1 MRKDPHTC
9 TIGWNIDSNKP
20 HASPGLYNSNAFVV
34 IKASP
39 ISSQKSHIVLNK
51 PHASLFGHCIEM
63 NKPSVRNKAIGCY
76 IPQSRVQW
84 CTIVKYLVYFL
95 FSHFCLWKSVWCY
108 KKRPCFW
115 WTHEPKPISFHLLT
129 DCSQSNTYDISFL
142 WFHWGWGFFFIS
154 KSHIYDVQTIPYSR
168 VFTF

>member
-1 MRKDPHTC
+1 MFISHDLVKKSHLTAIDQGYSKYSWLLNVTTMRKDPHAC

-76 IPQSRVQW
+76 IPQSRVGQSVVW
-84 CTIVKYLVYFL
+84 RFL
-95 FSHFCLWKSVWCY
+95 A
-108 KKRPCFW
+108 
-115 WTHEPKPISFHLLT
+115 E
-129 DCSQSNTYDISFL
+129 NTQNWYCQGFNLNQLNKDFL
-142 WFHWGWGFFFIS
+142 
-154 KSHIYDVQTIPYSR
+154 
-168 VFTF
+168 